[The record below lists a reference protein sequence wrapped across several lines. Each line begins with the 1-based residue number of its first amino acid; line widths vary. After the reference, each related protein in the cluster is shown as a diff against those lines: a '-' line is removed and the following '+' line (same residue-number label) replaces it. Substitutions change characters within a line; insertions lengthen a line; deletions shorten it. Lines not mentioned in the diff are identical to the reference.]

1 MAPNGFRQLQLNFSG
16 MGCWLTLAI
25 GFLLMTTVGIG
36 WLLKSLLVLVALL
49 VLIPVLLVVGV
60 QLWLRR
66 NLIEGACPS
75 CSQPLT
81 GFKTI
86 PLSCPNCGVAL
97 QATDDSFIR
106 VTPEGTID
114 VDAVNIEVSSV
125 DDGSTENVT
134 IVDVDVLPPADP
146 RHDS

>member
-36 WLLKSLLVLVALL
+36 WLLKSLLVLIFLL
-49 VLIPVLLVVGV
+49 LLIPVVLVVGV
-60 QLWLRR
+60 QFWLKR
-66 NLIEGACPS
+66 NLVEGTCPT

-86 PLSCPNCGVAL
+86 ALSCPSCGIAL
-97 QATDDSFIR
+97 QVADGTFVR
-106 VTPEGTID
+106 VAAEGTID
-114 VDAVNIEVSSV
+114 VDAINVDVSNM
-125 DDGSTENVT
+125 DDGPADNVT
-134 IVDVDVLPPADP
+134 IVDVDVLPPADT
-146 RHDS
+146 